1 MTSNLKA
8 HIFKGNKALGEEN
21 CKISY
26 NGYPP
31 KQSLLIFSL
40 EVLGDGYRPQATS
53 HLSLIILATKKS
65 DINWRGE
72 LND

>member
-1 MTSNLKA
+1 MTSDLKA
-8 HIFKGNKALGEEN
+8 HIFKGHKALGEEN

-26 NGYPP
+26 NGYSP
-31 KQSLLIFSL
+31 KPSLLIFSL
-40 EVLGDGYRPQATS
+40 ELRRWLQATGYIS
-53 HLSLIILATKKS
+53 PFPYHPSYKKS